1 MNFRRRKKNDS
12 HLEGGALSDILFIL
26 MLFFLMI
33 STMISSDAIKVSLPR
48 AGSSKAVPKDIIPIY
63 VTSDLKCF
71 IRKDAVDMEQLR
83 ALLEVES
90 KKYKNPNVILKADKG
105 ANWGRVVEVIDVI
118 RALNLPF
125 SVATDR
131 KK

>member
-1 MNFRRRKKNDS
+1 MNFRRRKRDNA

-33 STMISSDAIKVSLPR
+33 STMISSDAIKVSLPK
-48 AGSSKAVPKDIIPIY
+48 AGTSKAVPKDIIPVF
-63 VTSDLKCF
+63 VTADLKCF
-71 IRKDAVDMEQLR
+71 VRKEPVDMEKLHV
-83 ALLEVES
+83 LLEGES
-90 KKYKNPNVILKADKG
+90 KKFQNPNVLLKADKG
-105 ANWGRVVEVIDVI
+105 AEWGKVVEVIDVI

>member
-1 MNFRRRKKNDS
+1 
-12 HLEGGALSDILFIL
+12 
-26 MLFFLMI
+26 
-33 STMISSDAIKVSLPR
+33 MISSDAIKVSLPR

-90 KKYKNPNVILKADKG
+90 KKFKNPNVILKADKG

-131 KK
+131 KE

>member
-1 MNFRRRKKNDS
+1 MNFRRRKRSDA

-48 AGSSKAVPKDIIPIY
+48 AGSSKAVPKDIIPVF

-71 IRKDAVDMEQLR
+71 LRKEPVDMEKLKS
-83 ALLEVES
+83 LLELES
-90 KKYKNPNVILKADKG
+90 KKLKNPNVVLKADKS

-118 RALNLPF
+118 RSLNLPF

>member
-71 IRKDAVDMEQLR
+71 IRKDAVDMEHLR
-83 ALLEVES
+83 TLLEVES
-90 KKYKNPNVILKADKG
+90 KKFKNPNVILKADKG

>member
-90 KKYKNPNVILKADKG
+90 KKFKNPNVILKADKG